1 MQERTRWLV
10 AAVLIVVGLVWVGQ
24 GTGLLQGSSFMV
36 DDTRW
41 AIAGA
46 VLFAIGATLAWRQ
59 IRSRAGS

>member
-10 AAVLIVVGLVWVGQ
+10 AVTLIVVGLVWVGQ
-24 GTGLLQGSSFMV
+24 GAGFLRGSSFMI

-46 VLFAIGATLAWRQ
+46 VLFAVGAMLAWRL
-59 IRSRAGS
+59 IRGRAGS